1 MNTLVD
7 ALSVRKF
14 SNVPSSPLGTRST
27 LQLLRVTTQHV
38 PNSGRCIECDF
49 ALSGTT
55 PLCPKAADALRELAT
70 RNIDHPSST
79 HNLVRLT
86 DTELLQRAASHRP
99 TNSGRCTRCG
109 FSYTADVR
117 DCPQLRSIRRVLEA
131 RGTIPLTQSEPGAA
145 ICAGRPQAWEIKGQ
159 NLSAWKR
166 AMASCSECPLL
177 KQCRESLRQGQVLPA
192 DQIMAGTVYDYYGKP
207 VADHR
212 LRAYAVDRGR
222 KPRTFHASGTNLRGE
237 GEVA

>member
-7 ALSVRKF
+7 ALSVDKRTTVRF
-14 SNVPSSPLGTRST
+14 HPLASPST

-38 PNSGRCIECDF
+38 PDSGRCAECDF
-49 ALSGTT
+49 AVSVKT
-55 PLCPKAADALRELAT
+55 PLCPTAADALRELAT
-70 RNIDHPSST
+70 RNIDRPSST
-79 HNLVRLT
+79 RNLVRLT
-86 DTELLQRAASHRP
+86 NTELLQRAASHHP

-109 FSYTADVR
+109 FSYTADVQ
-117 DCPQLRSIRRVLEA
+117 DCPQLRSIRRVLES
-131 RGTIPLTQSEPGAA
+131 RGTIPLTQSEPGTA
-145 ICAGRPQAWEIKGQ
+145 ICAGKPQAWEIKGQ

-166 AMASCSECPLL
+166 AMASCAQCPLL
-177 KQCRESLRQGQVLPA
+177 KQCQESLRQGHVLPA

-212 LRAYAVDRGR
+212 LRAYAIDRGR